1 MPDLLIR
8 IKKKSD
14 GSAAL
19 SCRRADGSTTW
30 QRQEGQLGRFL
41 PMHDLTHYA
50 VETVLSSHRGF
61 YSLVAEG
68 WDLSDFGKREMKG
81 RIPEAAGMVEA
92 IVGFFDLERATG
104 ERGSAIDLN
113 WKVHA
118 YCEERGLTPP
128 AVRVTDEQLGR
139 IRALRG
145 DLFAR
150 WRAVPA
156 GEVLELSFDRETTSA
171 ASPDTNREWRS

>member
-1 MPDLLIR
+1 MPDLIIR

-19 SCRRADGSTTW
+19 SCLRADGSTTW

-50 VETVLSSHRGF
+50 VETVLGTHRGF
-61 YSLVAEG
+61 YSLLAEG
-68 WDLSDFGKREMKG
+68 WDLSDFGKREMKA
-81 RIPEAAGMVEA
+81 RLPEDAGIVEA

-104 ERGSAIDLN
+104 ERGSADDLN
-113 WKVHA
+113 SKLDA
-118 YCEERGLTPP
+118 YREERGLMPP
-128 AVRVTDEQLGR
+128 AVPVTDEQLGR
-139 IRALRG
+139 VRALRA

-156 GEVLELSFDRETTSA
+156 GEALELSFDRETTSA